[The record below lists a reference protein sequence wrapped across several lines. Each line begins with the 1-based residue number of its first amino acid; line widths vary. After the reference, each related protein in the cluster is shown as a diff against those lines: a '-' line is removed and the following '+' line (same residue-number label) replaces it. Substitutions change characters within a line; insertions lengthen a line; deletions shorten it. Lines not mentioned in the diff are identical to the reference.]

1 MIPFTPNFEWIEMFI
16 YEVFPYDIS
25 YNSVGATRFSTDV
38 IMVDSGHDQ
47 RSSRWDQP
55 LMEYDIA
62 YGVRTMEHLHG
73 LIAFF
78 RAMRGR
84 KHAFLYHDYV
94 DYRSTIAVD
103 EETRIAPP
111 TGPFDQQLGIGN
123 HVTKSFQLIKRYPT
137 PGGLLD
143 QLRPIYK
150 PQQGTVQVGIN
161 GVEVTNYTVDYAR
174 GVITFVTNFSRT
186 GLNAMTLAASGANWR
201 ISNAPAGTFTGLVAG
216 DKVVTTGWL
225 NPNNNVGEATLSAG
239 DRGRCRRHQLHL
251 FRARRLR
258 RAGDQ
263 PQRRLGDP
271 ASGAEDRPG
280 RSRRASSSTCR
291 CASTPTACRSPSRS
305 TASAARR
312 T

>member
-123 HVTKSFQLIKRYPT
+123 HV
-137 PGGLLD
+137 D
-143 QLRPIYK
+143 QGVPADQALPDAGRP
-150 PQQGTVQVGIN
+150 
-161 GVEVTNYTVDYAR
+161 AR
-174 GVITFVTNFSRT
+174 P
-186 GLNAMTLAASGANWR
+186 AA
-201 ISNAPAGTFTGLVAG
+201 
-216 DKVVTTGWL
+216 
-225 NPNNNVGEATLSAG
+225 
-239 DRGRCRRHQLHL
+239 
-251 FRARRLR
+251 
-258 RAGDQ
+258 
-263 PQRRLGDP
+263 
-271 ASGAEDRPG
+271 G
-280 RSRRASSSTCR
+280 RSTSLNRA
-291 CASTPTACRSPSRS
+291 PSRS
-305 TASAARR
+305 A
-312 T
+312 